1 MQEKRSILKNDSILK
16 ISIVF
21 LWISFSACNENNA
34 SKNTTKT
41 KNTNIKN
48 QELTIGTFSNFP
60 PEIDGCSCYYSKDS
74 LDLKNGSY
82 LYANDFEQTS
92 FLNINGIL
100 TKFIQSEWKELNK
113 TTRTAKGKSAQYE
126 LTIEIHDVRK
136 NGDETWINTGIINVK
151 DKNGN
156 KTTRTFYGECGC

>member
-1 MQEKRSILKNDSILK
+1 MQEKRSILKKDSILK
-16 ISIVF
+16 ISLVF
-21 LWISFSACNENNA
+21 LLIWLSACNTNNA
-34 SKNTTKT
+34 SKNGTTNK
-41 KNTNIKN
+41 KTNIKK
-48 QELTIGTFSNFP
+48 QGITIGTFSNFP
-60 PEIDGCSCYYSKDS
+60 PEIDGCSCCYSKDS

-82 LYANDFEQTS
+82 LYVNDFEQTS

-113 TTRTAKGKSAQYE
+113 TTRTAKAKSDQYE

-136 NGDETWINTGIINVK
+136 NGDETWINTGTITVK

-156 KTTRTFYGECGC
+156 RTTRTFYGECGC

>member
-48 QELTIGTFSNFP
+48 QELTIGTFPNFP

>member
-21 LWISFSACNENNA
+21 LWISLSACNENNA

-60 PEIDGCSCYYSKDS
+60 PEIDGCSCCYSKDS
-74 LDLKNGSY
+74 LDFKNGSY

-113 TTRTAKGKSAQYE
+113 TTRTAKAKSDQYE

-136 NGDETWINTGIINVK
+136 NGDETWINTGTITVK

-156 KTTRTFYGECGC
+156 RTTRTFYGECGC